1 MNNTNCL
8 AGMCCPKCGKGGPF
22 DMACRALCRMT
33 DDGCEKV
40 TDIEWAD
47 GDTCRCPCGFVGTVS
62 DFRDGCRARICQLA
76 RIILDI
82 ENADDQRID
91 DDSRVYRVA
100 DGVWVPVMTFIS
112 YDELDGV

>member
-1 MNNTNCL
+1 
-8 AGMCCPKCGKGGPF
+8 
-22 DMACRALCRMT
+22 
-33 DDGCEKV
+33 
-40 TDIEWAD
+40 
-47 GDTCRCPCGFVGTVS
+47 
-62 DFRDGCRARICQLA
+62 
-76 RIILDI
+76 LDI